1 MTNCNKNDC
10 TILDQYNE
18 CKNCTNASC
27 LTGCGFSEK
36 EAQAFFSCIGGDP
49 NKDKPCLDKLG
60 ISSTCVDYI
69 NDNEQS
75 RSDCGGSGGGS
86 GGDSKFFTTSVIIGF
101 SVGGGILAFLVILA
115 IILYIYKK
123 NK

>member
-49 NKDKPCLDKLG
+49 NKDIPCLDKLG

-75 RSDCGGSGGGS
+75 RSDCGGSGG
-86 GGDSKFFTTSVIIGF
+86 DSKFFTTSVIIGF
-101 SVGGGILAFLVILA
+101 SVGGGILAFLIILA

-123 NK
+123 INK